1 MKIQMLD
8 LSEQYQSMREEVFHK
23 LDEVMSSSRFILG
36 DNVKQ
41 LESDIAKYSN
51 AAYGVGVGN
60 GSDAIHIAL
69 QAAGVGEGDEVITT
83 AFTFFATGGAVARAG
98 AKPVYVDIDPVTF
111 NIDPSK
117 IEAAITPKTKAVIP
131 VHLYGQM
138 ADMDKIK
145 EIADKHQ
152 LAVIEDAAQAIG
164 AKYNGRNVGELGTA
178 ATYSF
183 FPTKNLGAYGDGGMV
198 VTSDQDLAEK
208 ARVIR
213 VHGSK
218 PKYYHHVLGYNSR
231 LDELQAAILNVKFPH
246 LDKWS
251 EARRERAAYYTEKLN
266 EKLSNVIQTPIEK
279 EGNYHV
285 FHQYTLRVPNRD
297 ELQSFLKEQGIAT
310 MIYYPTPLHVQ
321 PVFKDLGYQEG
332 DLPETEKA
340 AKEAISLPMYP
351 ELKKE
356 DQDYAVEKI
365 IEFYHIRGIG
375 NENLN
380 GSRNASAARE
390 SSPSIA

>member
-8 LSEQYQSMREEVFHK
+8 LSEQYQSLRGQVIRK

-41 LESDIAKYSN
+41 LEADVAKYSH
-51 AAYGVGVGN
+51 ASHGVGVGN

-69 QAAGVGEGDEVITT
+69 QASGIGEGDEVITT
-83 AFTFFATGGAVARAG
+83 AFTFFATGGAIARAG
-98 AKPVYVDIDPVTF
+98 ATPVYVDIDPVTF
-111 NIDPSK
+111 NIDPCK
-117 IEAAITPKTKAVIP
+117 IEEAITQKTKAILP

-138 ADMDKIK
+138 ADMERIK
-145 EIADKHQ
+145 EIADKYQ

-164 AKYNGRNVGELGTA
+164 AEHHGKKVGELGTA

-183 FPTKNLGAYGDGGMV
+183 FPTKNLGAYGDGGMII
-198 VTSDQDLAEK
+198 TSDDELAEK

-231 LDELQAAILNVKFPH
+231 LDELQAAVLNVKFPY
-246 LDKWS
+246 LDHWS
-251 EARRERAAYYTEKLN
+251 AERRERAAYYSEKLN
-266 EKLSNVIQTPIEK
+266 DKLSNIIQTPVEK

-297 ELQSFLKEQGIAT
+297 RLQSYLKEHGVAT
-310 MIYYPTPLHVQ
+310 MIYYPMPLHVQ
-321 PVFKDLGYQEG
+321 PVFKDLGYQDG

-351 ELKKE
+351 ELKKS
-356 DQDYAVEKI
+356 DQDYI
-365 IEFYHIRGIG
+365 IEKVLDFYLNNQGEGLDALAAG
-375 NENLN
+375 NP
-380 GSRNASAARE
+380 A
-390 SSPSIA
+390 